1 MYTKFKTISLSK
13 NKMASP
19 LHLNHTHSHAL
30 TLIWPS
36 SHRHNPFF
44 IKQKQNRKNYKTSC
58 VHYNSGD
65 IKPVSSLNDKHISS
79 TIDEAGVTSPSGKA
93 VFTDPIT
100 RVATSPSPSNER
112 SIVSGNFFLPP
123 DKVTIKAVVSAK
135 FNQNQLK
142 GFNSIIAKLT
152 LEIVPAEIDPR
163 TGLEKETVKMEAKG
177 IRDGDEV
184 KFEATFEVPLDFG
197 EIGAVISYLPS
208 QTPSG
213 VRRLREKELRI
224 LRGDGGGERKKF
236 ERIYDYDVYNDL
248 GNPDADSN
256 LSRPVLGGTEYA
268 YPRRCRTGRP
278 RCKTDPLSE
287 SRSDKIY
294 LPRDEEFSE
303 VKSQSFQLNKLFA
316 IAHAILP
323 SVIEMS
329 STDKEFPY
337 FTKIDT
343 LFAEGINL
351 KVNTKLD
358 LRDILPSF
366 IKKIVNA
373 GEKSKLELYHLLL
386 IAGDRF
392 SWHRDEEFCRQT
404 LAGLNPC
411 SIQLLQEWPL
421 RSELDPEVYGPP
433 ESAITKEIVEE
444 QIKDF
449 MTFEEALDQGKL
461 FILDYHDLLLQYVNK
476 VRDIKGTTLY
486 GSRTLMFLKPTEELM
501 PVAIEL
507 TRPPANKQPQWK
519 QVFTPS
525 SDATGAWLWK
535 LAKTHVLAHDAGYH
549 QLVSHWLR
557 THCVTEPYIIASNRQ
572 LSAMHPIY
580 RLLHPHFRY
589 TMAINAEARQSLINA
604 NGTIEMGFSPG
615 KYSMELSSIAYNQW
629 SFFFQGL
636 PADLLVRGMAKEDS
650 TAPHGLKLA
659 IEDYPFASDGL
670 ILWDAIKEWVTSY
683 VNYYYPDASLVES
696 DRELQAWWTEIRTVG
711 HGDKKDDLFW
721 PDLNTPNDLIEI
733 LTIMIWVTSGHH
745 AAVNFGQYDFAAYF
759 PNRPA
764 IARTKMP
771 TEDPTE
777 EEWKQ
782 FIKNPEQALLAC
794 LPSVVQATIVM
805 AILDVLST
813 HSKDEEYIGQHIEP
827 SWEENQILKS
837 SFQTFTARL
846 MELKAIIDRRNA
858 DKKLK
863 NRTGAGLI
871 PYELLVPVS
880 KEGVTA
886 QGVPNSISI

>member
-1 MYTKFKTISLSK
+1 MILNLVSFCFTEPTLVFHGADAFVI
-13 NKMASP
+13 
-19 LHLNHTHSHAL
+19 LH
-30 TLIWPS
+30 W
-36 SHRHNPFF
+36 
-44 IKQKQNRKNYKTSC
+44 
-58 VHYNSGD
+58 
-65 IKPVSSLNDKHISS
+65 
-79 TIDEAGVTSPSGKA
+79 
-93 VFTDPIT
+93 
-100 RVATSPSPSNER
+100 
-112 SIVSGNFFLPP
+112 
-123 DKVTIKAVVSAK
+123 
-135 FNQNQLK
+135 
-142 GFNSIIAKLT
+142 
-152 LEIVPAEIDPR
+152 
-163 TGLEKETVKMEAKG
+163 TGLEKETVKEEAKG
-177 IRDGDEV
+177 LRDGDEV
-184 KFEATFEVPLDFG
+184 KFEAKFEVPLDFG
-197 EIGAVISYLPS
+197 EIGAVIVRNEHFKEMYLYNISLGQLRKGTLTINCNSWVHSKDDNPEDRFFFTNKSYLPS

-213 VRRLREKELRI
+213 VRWLRQKELRI

-248 GNPDADSN
+248 GNPDVDTN
-256 LSRPVLGGTEYA
+256 LLRPVLGGTEFA

-278 RCKTDPLSE
+278 RCKTDPSSE
-287 SRSDKIY
+287 SRSDEIY

-303 VKSQSFQLNKLFA
+303 VKSQSFQLSKLFA

-323 SVIEMS
+323 SFVEMS

-351 KVNTKLD
+351 KVKTKLD

-373 GEKSKLELYHLLL
+373 GEYLFRFEIPKLM
-386 IAGDRF
+386 ARDRF

-421 RSELDPEVYGPP
+421 RSKLDPEVYGPP

-444 QIKDF
+444 QIKYF
-449 MTFEEALDQGKL
+449 TTFEE
-461 FILDYHDLLLQYVNK
+461 V
-476 VRDIKGTTLY
+476 
-486 GSRTLMFLKPTEELM
+486 
-501 PVAIEL
+501 IE
-507 TRPPANKQPQWK
+507 R
-519 QVFTPS
+519 
-525 SDATGAWLWK
+525 
-535 LAKTHVLAHDAGYH
+535 
-549 QLVSHWLR
+549 LR

-580 RLLHPHFRY
+580 RLLHPHFRF
-589 TMAINAEARQSLINA
+589 TLAINAEARQSLINA
-604 NGTIEMGFSPG
+604 KGTIEMGFAPG
-615 KYSMELSSIAYNQW
+615 KYSMELSSIAYDQW
-629 SFFFQGL
+629 NFLFQGL

-683 VNYYYPDASLVES
+683 VNYYYPDVSLVES
-696 DRELQAWWTEIRTVG
+696 DNELQAWWTEIRTVG
-711 HGDKKDDLFW
+711 HGDKKDDPLW
-721 PDLNTPNDLIEI
+721 PVLNTPNDLIEI

-745 AAVNFGQYDFAAYF
+745 AAVNFGQYDYAGYF

-771 TEDPTE
+771 IEDPTE

-794 LPSVVQATIVM
+794 LPSVVQATTVM

-813 HSKDEEYIGQHIEP
+813 HSKDEEYIGQRIEP

-846 MELKAIIDRRNA
+846 MELKKIIDRRNA
-858 DKKLK
+858 DKNLK
-863 NRTGAGLI
+863 NRTGAGLV

>member
-1 MYTKFKTISLSK
+1 MINILAPPSMELGLLALVVKLFLRT
-13 NKMASP
+13 P
-19 LHLNHTHSHAL
+19 LLGWLLA
-30 TLIWPS
+30 
-36 SHRHNPFF
+36 
-44 IKQKQNRKNYKTSC
+44 
-58 VHYNSGD
+58 
-65 IKPVSSLNDKHISS
+65 
-79 TIDEAGVTSPSGKA
+79 
-93 VFTDPIT
+93 
-100 RVATSPSPSNER
+100 SPSPSNER
-112 SIVSGNFFLPP
+112 SVVNGNIFLPP
-123 DKVTIKAVVSAK
+123 DKATIKAVVSAK

-142 GFNSIIAKLT
+142 GLNSIIAELT
-152 LEIVPAEIDPR
+152 LEIVPAEVDPR
-163 TGLEKETVKMEAKG
+163 TGLEKETVKEEAKG
-177 IRDGDEV
+177 IRDGDEL
-184 KFEATFEVPLDFG
+184 KFEAKFEVPLDFG

-213 VRRLREKELRI
+213 VRWLREKELRI

-248 GNPDADSN
+248 GNTDVDTN
-256 LSRPVLGGTEYA
+256 LLRPVLGGTEFA

-278 RCKTDPLSE
+278 RCKTDPSSE
-287 SRSDKIY
+287 SRSDEIY
-294 LPRDEEFSE
+294 LPRDEEFSD
-303 VKSQSFQLNKLFA
+303 VKSQSFQLSKLFA

-323 SVIEMS
+323 SFVEMS

-351 KVNTKLD
+351 KVKTKLD

-373 GEKSKLELYHLLL
+373 GEYLFRFEIPKLM
-386 IAGDRF
+386 ARDRF

-421 RSELDPEVYGPP
+421 RSKLDPEVYGPP

-444 QIKDF
+444 QIKYF

-486 GSRTLMFLKPTEELM
+486 GSWTLMFLKPTEELM

-507 TRPPANKQPQWK
+507 TRPPANKKPQWK

-525 SDATGAWLWK
+525 SDATCAWLWK
-535 LAKTHVLAHDAGYH
+535 LAKTHVLSHDSSYH
-549 QLVSHWLR
+549 QLVSHW
-557 THCVTEPYIIASNRQ
+557 
-572 LSAMHPIY
+572 
-580 RLLHPHFRY
+580 
-589 TMAINAEARQSLINA
+589 
-604 NGTIEMGFSPG
+604 
-615 KYSMELSSIAYNQW
+615 
-629 SFFFQGL
+629 
-636 PADLLVRGMAKEDS
+636 GMAKEDS

-683 VNYYYPDASLVES
+683 VNYYYPDVSLVES
-696 DRELQAWWTEIRTVG
+696 DNELQAWWTEIRTVG
-711 HGDKKDDLFW
+711 HGDKKDDPLW
-721 PDLNTPNDLIEI
+721 PVLNTPNDLIEI

-745 AAVNFGQYDFAAYF
+745 AAVNFGQYDYAGYF

-771 TEDPTE
+771 IEDPTE

-794 LPSVVQATIVM
+794 LPSVVQATTVM

-813 HSKDEEYIGQHIEP
+813 HSKDEEYIGQRIEP

-846 MELKAIIDRRNA
+846 MELKKIIDRRNA
-858 DKKLK
+858 DKNLK
-863 NRTGAGLI
+863 NRTGAGLV